1 MRKTKLL
8 CWSTC
13 SKYISSILQDF
24 NSNMLTHTLT
34 LFRVPHY
41 RTEFETAEERMKQ
54 ASGDLSALSSTEFEA
69 LKILNRGG
77 CLSCPKII
85 NYKQKEQDEEW
96 IVPGGYVLYI
106 ALEKWPGIRLT
117 HQLFWELPRQER
129 DSIRAA
135 FRDSYK

>member
-1 MRKTKLL
+1 
-8 CWSTC
+8 
-13 SKYISSILQDF
+13 
-24 NSNMLTHTLT
+24 MLTHTLT

-85 NYKQKEQDEEW
+85 NYKKEEQDEEW

-106 ALEKWPGIRLT
+106 ALVK
-117 HQLFWELPRQER
+117 
-129 DSIRAA
+129 
-135 FRDSYK
+135 